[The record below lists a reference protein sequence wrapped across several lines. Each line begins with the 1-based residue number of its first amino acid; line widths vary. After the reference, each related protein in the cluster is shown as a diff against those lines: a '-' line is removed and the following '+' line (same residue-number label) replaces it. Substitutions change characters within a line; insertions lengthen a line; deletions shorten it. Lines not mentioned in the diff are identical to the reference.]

1 MLSKS
6 KTVHLLVLCL
16 LLNVLSQPSIA
27 TEENAPP
34 EITFD
39 QVDGFHAVSWLNLTG
54 DSTVA
59 LTSIEITVWNISLPD
74 QWSSIVTSQFFDSV
88 VPYTDSS
95 TDSTVWS
102 WEQSFDMSSIDCT
115 CYVEISLLQQTDL
128 VSFGLVV
135 YVGDDHH
142 RPVLKH
148 LSDELSYQS
157 TQIFNTQI
165 IDLAF
170 DYLLPP
176 TQFGVLET
184 ENSLLAEV
192 RICPAPNAI
201 CVGDFTIIP
210 SNNLS
215 IGDELEL
222 QIDTNVNS
230 IPEGYYLLQV
240 QIQDVYLT
248 LSNNV
253 THYVV
258 FDQTVPNVS
267 LTAVDQVNEAQ
278 SIVVDID
285 VDDGYTGS
293 NFVITWSITE
303 PDGTPRA
310 VSNSE
315 LLDDNRLEFEPT
327 KSGEYRVNALVRD
340 LGGHLVVVNHNVTVL
355 NTAPVAQVRY
365 DGFLVEDGSTITV
378 PASGDWV
385 FSANTSTD
393 SPNDQDSLD
402 FYWFVDGKT
411 LLSGK
416 SYLSS
421 SDIQSTNYREIRI
434 QVVDDDGE
442 FAELSFEVVQQDA
455 GTNGASSDSLLASI
469 VSILFVFFIGLFVF
483 LRQRSQSDSNTGF
496 VKWTERSEE
505 SKK

>member
-1 MLSKS
+1 M
-6 KTVHLLVLCL
+6 
-16 LLNVLSQPSIA
+16 
-27 TEENAPP
+27 
-34 EITFD
+34 
-39 QVDGFHAVSWLNLTG
+39 SWLNLSG

-74 QWSSIVTSQFFDSV
+74 QWSSVLTSQFLDSV
-88 VPYTDSS
+88 VPYIDSE
-95 TDSTVWS
+95 TDSTMWS
-102 WEQSFDMSSIDCT
+102 WDQSFDMNSIDCT

-128 VSFGLVV
+128 ISFGLVV

-142 RPVLKH
+142 RPILKH

-157 TQIFNTQI
+157 SQIFNTQVI
-165 IDLAF
+165 NLAF

-176 TQFGVLET
+176 SQYGLLET
-184 ENSLLAEV
+184 EISLLAEV

-201 CVGDFTIIP
+201 CVGGYTTIP

-222 QIDTNVNS
+222 QIDTHSNS

-248 LSNNV
+248 LSNNI
-253 THYVV
+253 TQYVV

-267 LTAVDQVNEAQ
+267 LTAVDQVNESQ

-285 VDDGYTGS
+285 VDDGYIGS

-315 LLDDNRLEFEPT
+315 LLDDNRLEFKPT

-340 LGGHLVVVNHNVTVL
+340 LGGHLVVVNHNVTVF
-355 NTAPVAQVRY
+355 NIAPVAKVRY
-365 DGFLVEDGSTITV
+365 DGFLIKDGSTITV

-393 SPNDQDSLD
+393 SPNDQDLLD

-421 SDIQSTNYREIRI
+421 SDIQNSNYREIRI

-442 FAELSFEVVQQDA
+442 IAELSFEVVQQEA
-455 GTNGASSDSLLASI
+455 EKTASSSNSLLASI
-469 VSILFVFFIGLFVF
+469 VSILFIFFISLFVF

-496 VKWTERSEE
+496 VKWTERGEE
-505 SKK
+505 PKK

>member
-1 MLSKS
+1 M
-6 KTVHLLVLCL
+6 
-16 LLNVLSQPSIA
+16 
-27 TEENAPP
+27 
-34 EITFD
+34 
-39 QVDGFHAVSWLNLTG
+39 SWLNLSG

-74 QWSSIVTSQFFDSV
+74 QWSSVLTSQFLDSV
-88 VPYTDSS
+88 VPYIDSE
-95 TDSTVWS
+95 TDSTMWS
-102 WEQSFDMSSIDCT
+102 WDQSFDMNSIDCT

-128 VSFGLVV
+128 ISFGLVV
-135 YVGDDHH
+135 YIGDDHH
-142 RPVLKH
+142 RPILKH

-157 TQIFNTQI
+157 SQIFNTQVI
-165 IDLAF
+165 NLAF

-176 TQFGVLET
+176 SQYGLLET
-184 ENSLLAEV
+184 EISLLAEV

-201 CVGDFTIIP
+201 CVGGYTTIP

-222 QIDTNVNS
+222 QIDTHSNS

-248 LSNNV
+248 LSNNI
-253 THYVV
+253 TQYVV

-267 LTAVDQVNEAQ
+267 LTAVDQVNESQ

-285 VDDGYTGS
+285 VDDGYIGS

-315 LLDDNRLEFEPT
+315 LLDDNRLEFKPT

-340 LGGHLVVVNHNVTVL
+340 LGGHLVVVNHNVTVF
-355 NTAPVAQVRY
+355 NIAPVAKVRY
-365 DGFLVEDGSTITV
+365 DGFLIKDGSTITV

-393 SPNDQDSLD
+393 SPNDQDLLD

-421 SDIQSTNYREIRI
+421 SDIQNSNYREIRI

-442 FAELSFEVVQQDA
+442 IAELSFEVVQQEA
-455 GTNGASSDSLLASI
+455 EKTASSSNSLLASI
-469 VSILFVFFIGLFVF
+469 VSILFIFFISLFVF

-496 VKWTERSEE
+496 VKWTERGEE
-505 SKK
+505 PKK

>member
-1 MLSKS
+1 MLC
-6 KTVHLLVLCL
+6 KTKTTHFLVLCL
-16 LLNVLSQPSIA
+16 LLNVVSQPSLA
-27 TEENAPP
+27 TEEDSPP
-34 EITFD
+34 LITFD
-39 QVDGFHAVSWLNLTG
+39 QVDGFHAVSWLNLSG

-74 QWSSIVTSQFFDSV
+74 QWSSVLTSQFLDSV
-88 VPYTDSS
+88 VPYIDSE
-95 TDSTVWS
+95 TDSTMWS
-102 WEQSFDMSSIDCT
+102 WDQSFDMNSIDCT

-128 VSFGLVV
+128 ISFGLVV
-135 YVGDDHH
+135 YIGDDHH
-142 RPVLKH
+142 RPILKH

-157 TQIFNTQI
+157 SQIFNTQVI
-165 IDLAF
+165 NLAF

-176 TQFGVLET
+176 SQYGLLET
-184 ENSLLAEV
+184 EISLLAEV

-201 CVGDFTIIP
+201 CVGGYTTIP

-222 QIDTNVNS
+222 QIDTHSNS

-248 LSNNV
+248 LSNNI
-253 THYVV
+253 TQYVV
-258 FDQTVPNVS
+258 FDQSVPNVS
-267 LTAVDQVNEAQ
+267 LTAVDQVNESQ

-285 VDDGYTGS
+285 VDDGYIGS

-315 LLDDNRLEFEPT
+315 LLDDNRLEFKPT

-340 LGGHLVVVNHNVTVL
+340 LGGHLVVVNHNVTVF
-355 NTAPVAQVRY
+355 NIAPVAKVRY
-365 DGFLVEDGSTITV
+365 DGFLIKDGSTITV

-393 SPNDQDSLD
+393 SPNDQDLLD

-421 SDIQSTNYREIRI
+421 SDIQNSNYREIRI

-442 FAELSFEVVQQDA
+442 IAELSFEVVQQEA
-455 GTNGASSDSLLASI
+455 EKTASSSNSLLASI
-469 VSILFVFFIGLFVF
+469 VSILFIFFISLFVF

-496 VKWTERSEE
+496 VKWTERGEE
-505 SKK
+505 PKK